1 MKNELKHLVSVYG
14 SLLKERGNHG
24 VIGEYIPKGQAKF
37 LGEALTEAKF
47 SMSDLGSFPGLSM
60 NGDNK
65 IHTEVY
71 ALDDEA
77 FRSVRML
84 EGYSEDGNG
93 MYDELEIDTPY
104 GKSVIYIYGYD
115 FKSTKIRPKEGN
127 TVNWNDYVVEKSRDY
142 KFF

>member
-1 MKNELKHLVSVYG
+1 MKNQLKHLVSVYG

-24 VIGEYIPKGQAKF
+24 VIGQYIPKGKAKF
-37 LGEALTEAKF
+37 LGEALTKAEFA
-47 SMSDLGSFPGLSM
+47 MCDLGSFPGLST
-60 NGDNK
+60 NGENK

-71 ALDDEA
+71 ALDDDA
-77 FRSVRML
+77 FSSVRML

-104 GKSVIYIYGYD
+104 GKSVIYIYGYN
-115 FKSTKIRPKEGN
+115 FQSSKITPKEGN
-127 TVNWNDYVVEKSRDY
+127 IVNWNEYYVEKSRDY